1 MFPQFIEKSKGIAIS
16 EITSTERFQP
26 TAGAKKGTPIKM
38 STQFTS
44 EVKNFVE
51 HWVKQEYSQEQI
63 VGRAKEQGLNCVSYE
78 RIY

>member
-1 MFPQFIEKSKGIAIS
+1 
-16 EITSTERFQP
+16 
-26 TAGAKKGTPIKM
+26 M